1 MVDDSKNRNSL
12 IFFLLSCVF
21 AFLQWGLPL
30 LGFNSIN
37 FGWILIIAAFICGAI
52 ALFVWRP
59 SFKLSL
65 FFQIVIVA
73 VVGII
78 YFGSIIYYKNEP
90 QKQITPLVDK
100 DKSVGKSAAEPEPP
114 PPPPEKRVQ
123 KSKSKTEDRPY
134 LVDYGSGMIIKT
146 SPETKILTY
155 INNIGKHT
163 ACNIYNK
170 LIIID
175 HQFQEKPHA
184 YEFSSANEHPP
195 NSLKTAEVDISPD
208 EDVDPL

>member
-65 FFQIVIVA
+65 FFKIVIVA

-90 QKQITPLVDK
+90 QKQITPPVDK
-100 DKSVGKSAAEPEPP
+100 DKSVGKSAAEPALPP
-114 PPPPEKRVQ
+114 PTREKRVQ
-123 KSKSKTEDRPY
+123 KSELKTEDRPY
-134 LVDYGSGMIIKT
+134 FSIYGSGLTLKT
-146 SPETKILTY
+146 NPKSQLEID

-163 ACNIYNK
+163 AFNLYHK
-170 LIIID
+170 FIIID
-175 HQFQEKPHA
+175 HQFRSEPSTS
-184 YEFSSANEHPP
+184 EFSSANEYPP
-195 NSLKTAEVDISPD
+195 LFLTLHQYIFQYLKI
-208 EDVDPL
+208 